1 MARGISTA
9 QLAALAIDNYSEI
22 MIMCVQG
29 SGDSN
34 CYNLYRIEAS
44 PSNQGTP
51 LTQGPMFPTV
61 SGGGDISVSVT
72 SGLVRNTVYSV
83 NIVSVNVN
91 GENSSMG
98 DIQFSKSSQS
108 HLLTLYK

>member
-1 MARGISTA
+1 M
-9 QLAALAIDNYSEI
+9 
-22 MIMCVQG
+22 QG
-29 SGDSN
+29 GGDSN
-34 CYNLYRIEAS
+34 CFNLYRIEAS

-51 LTQGPMFPTV
+51 LIQGPMIPTV
-61 SGGGDISVSVT
+61 SEGENISVSVT

-98 DIQFSKSSQS
+98 NIQFSKSIQSQV
-108 HLLTLYK
+108 

>member
-1 MARGISTA
+1 M
-9 QLAALAIDNYSEI
+9 
-22 MIMCVQG
+22 QG
-29 SGDSN
+29 DVDSN
-34 CYNLYRIEAS
+34 CFNLYRIEAS

-51 LTQGPMFPTV
+51 LTQGTMIPTV
-61 SGGGDISVSVT
+61 SGGEEISVSVT

-91 GENSSMG
+91 GENSSMR

-108 HLLTLYK
+108 QSE